1 MKTAT
6 IKAAVVV
13 SALAFGLSAC
23 NSNSTTDRALVGGA
37 LGAGAGAII
46 GGAAAGTAGA
56 ALAGGV
62 IGGAAGAIVGG
73 VTTPK
78 NCVDGYGRAVRCP

>member
-46 GGAAAGTAGA
+46 GGAA
-56 ALAGGV
+56 
-62 IGGAAGAIVGG
+62 GAIVGG

>member
-6 IKAAVVV
+6 IRTAVIV
-13 SALAFGLSAC
+13 SALALGLSAC

-37 LGAGAGAII
+37 LGAGGGALI
-46 GGAAAGTAGA
+46 GAAAGGSAGA

-73 VTTPK
+73 ATTPK
-78 NCVDGYGRAVRCP
+78 NCRDRYGRAVRCP